1 MIIEG
6 LFNLLATIINLIP
19 FELPSLPDKFMST
32 LNFIFDGINSS
43 LGLIN
48 IFIDLKF
55 WITCAVAIT
64 IIYNIKHI
72 WNGFVFCL
80 NLIPSVNISYWK

>member
-6 LFNLLATIINLIP
+6 LFNLLAGIINLIP
-19 FELPSLPDKFMST
+19 FSLPSLPDKFQNVLT
-32 LNFIFDGINSS
+32 FIFDGITGS

-48 IFIDLKF
+48 IFIDLRF
-55 WITCAVAIT
+55 WISCAVMMT

-72 WNGFVFCL
+72 WNTFVFCI
-80 NLIPSVNISYWK
+80 NMIPSVNISYWH

>member
-6 LFNLLATIINLIP
+6 IFNLLSGIINLIP
-19 FELPSLPDKFMST
+19 FELPSLPSQFQEGLD
-32 LNFIFDGINSS
+32 FIFEGILSS

-48 IFIDLKF
+48 IFIDLQF
-55 WITCAVAIT
+55 WITCAVAML

-72 WNGFVFCL
+72 WNTFVFCL
-80 NLIPSVNISYWK
+80 NLIPSVNISYWS

>member
-6 LFNLLATIINLIP
+6 LFNLLTGIINLIP
-19 FELPSLPDKFMST
+19 FSLPSLPDKFMNT
-32 LNFIFDGINSS
+32 LNSIYTGINGS
-43 LGLIN
+43 LGIIN
-48 IFIDLKF
+48 IFIDLRF
-55 WITCAVAIT
+55 WLSCAIAMIT
-64 IIYNIKHI
+64 IYNIKHI

>member
-6 LFNLLATIINLIP
+6 IFNLLSGLINLIP
-19 FELPSLPDKFMST
+19 FSLPQMPEKFQTVLDM
-32 LNFIFDGINSS
+32 LFDGIKSS

-55 WITCAVAIT
+55 WISCAVMMT
-64 IIYNIKHI
+64 VVFNIKHI
-72 WNGFVFCL
+72 WNTFVFCI

>member
-55 WITCAVAIT
+55 WITCAVVIT